1 MAKTPDAAQQP
12 AKTTEPEAEGGLSMR
27 KLLLFG
33 IPVFVVQLVI
43 VYFVITRLFVPAS
56 SASLDPVAA
65 AAMRGQGVRAPGDY
79 AGGTSAVSIYVVKDI
94 IVNPAGT
101 NGTRFLLTT
110 IGFEVSSPEARRELE
125 LKDVQLRDLLN
136 TILTSKDMV
145 TLSLVDQREA
155 LRQEIARKVG
165 AMVQSGTLHN
175 VYFSKFI
182 IQ

>member
-1 MAKTPDAAQQP
+1 MAKTPDAAQQS
-12 AKTTEPEAEGGLSMR
+12 AKTPEPAVESGLSMR

-33 IPVFVVQLVI
+33 IPVFVVQLVV
-43 VYFVITRLFVPAS
+43 VYVVITKLFVPAA
-56 SASLDPVAA
+56 SASLDPLAA
-65 AAMRGQGVRAPGDY
+65 AAMRTPGARAQGEF

-110 IGFEVSSPEARRELE
+110 IGFEVSSPEARKELE
-125 LKDVQLRDLLN
+125 VKDVQLRDLLN

-155 LRQEIARKVG
+155 LRQEIARKVS
-165 AMVQSGTLHN
+165 AMVQSGTLNN

>member
-1 MAKTPDAAQQP
+1 
-12 AKTTEPEAEGGLSMR
+12 
-27 KLLLFG
+27 
-33 IPVFVVQLVI
+33 
-43 VYFVITRLFVPAS
+43 
-56 SASLDPVAA
+56 
-65 AAMRGQGVRAPGDY
+65 MRGQGVRTPGEY
-79 AGGTSAVSIYVVKDI
+79 AGGASAASIYVVKDI

-165 AMVQSGTLHN
+165 SMVQSGTLNN